1 MTWVNGP
8 PYNLRC
14 AIANRGERSKLAL
27 RPDEVPSLELRV
39 PEMPHDT
46 VGRPMEILLVEDSL
60 TFARLAI
67 GALKNGRVQ
76 HRLTWLGDGAEA
88 WEFLQQRGTYAHAPR
103 PDLLL
108 LDLMLPG
115 LDGTEVLA
123 RLRADPSLR
132 QIPVIVMTG
141 EGDSFGA
148 TKLPVEAFLTK
159 PLAFDKFIE
168 IVRQLSA
175 FWQADMVVPVQ
186 AVNLPIVDD
195 IELV

>member
-1 MTWVNGP
+1 MT
-8 PYNLRC
+8 
-14 AIANRGERSKLAL
+14 
-27 RPDEVPSLELRV
+27 
-39 PEMPHDT
+39 HDT

-76 HRLTWLGDGAEA
+76 HRLTWLTDGAEA
-88 WEFLQQRGTYAHAPR
+88 WRFLQREGVYTQAPR

-115 LDGTEVLA
+115 LNGTELLA

-132 QIPVIVMTG
+132 QLPVIVMTG
-141 EGDSFGA
+141 EGDAFSA
-148 TKLPVEAFLTK
+148 KELPVEAFLTK
-159 PLAFDKFIE
+159 PLAFDKFID

-175 FWQADMVVPVQ
+175 FWQADMVVP
-186 AVNLPIVDD
+186 AHATSLPLAED